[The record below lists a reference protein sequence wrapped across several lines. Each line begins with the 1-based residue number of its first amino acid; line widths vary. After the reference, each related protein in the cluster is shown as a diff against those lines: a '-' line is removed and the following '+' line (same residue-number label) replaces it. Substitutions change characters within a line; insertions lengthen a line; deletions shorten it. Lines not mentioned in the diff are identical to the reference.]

1 MAVTVADI
9 QAMPGLSGAA
19 DADVT
24 FWLDESSQWVGSIYG
39 AADSAT
45 RDRAIRYWVAH
56 ALTAQTSIGMAASG
70 PIRDRRVG
78 DVQAT
83 YAVADVA
90 IGSVDWLALTAWGQ
104 LFLAMARTYA
114 PPSYP
119 IA

>member
-24 FWLDESSQWVGSIYG
+24 FWLDESDQWVGSIYG
-39 AADSAT
+39 AADTAT

-56 ALTAQTSIGMAASG
+56 ALTVQGDIGMAAAG
-70 PIRDRRVG
+70 PVRDRRVG
-78 DVQAT
+78 DVQVT
-83 YAVADVA
+83 NAVADVQ
-90 IGSVDWLALTAWGQ
+90 IGSASWLALTSWGQ
-104 LFLAMARTYA
+104 LFLGMARTYA